1 MAWTTRMKARGS
13 WARQS
18 VSSKL
23 HKHFTM
29 PFQSM
34 PVSEHPPKLPVRILK
49 NVMIPMRDGVR
60 LCSDIYLPKREAAYP
75 TILTR
80 LPYGKREWST
90 SEPVK
95 GKFWA
100 RRGYAYVAQD
110 VRGKFKSEG
119 TWEPF
124 VNETNDGYDTIDWI
138 TKQPWCNGRIGTAG
152 FSYMGYTCLAT
163 AVSGHPNLVC
173 AASGMTAADI
183 HGVWMYKG
191 GPFCLQT
198 MGGWLIGEEHKRSQN
213 DLLLDYWHLSLISL
227 GEAAGLKDK
236 HYRQYIEHPRRD
248 AFWDRINLSNGNER
262 ISIPMLHMGGWY
274 DVFLK
279 GTIETWREVTARAGG
294 AARDNQWLL
303 IGPDDHGSTQ
313 LKSGRIGRLEIG
325 KSEVDHQVEAM
336 VRFFDCWLKGVDNG
350 FQNTRRVK
358 VFVIGDN
365 VWREETGWPPDRMN
379 LTSCYLHSGGK
390 ANTMEGDGR
399 LSLEP
404 PSSEPSDSYT
414 YDPGNPVRQSLDE
427 NLWYLGQFMK
437 DRSQTE
443 LRPDVL
449 VYASAALPADLEMT
463 GPISLVLHVSSTSD
477 ETDFMAKL
485 IDVFPDGYA
494 HMIQEGALRTSSM
507 SSNEVQHHIP
517 AGTTLRLDIKLTAT
531 SYVVKAGHK
540 IRLEVSSSDFN
551 RYDRS
556 LNESGLYG
564 QGSSYRIALQT
575 IYHDSERPSKL
586 ILPILPR
593 G

>member
-1 MAWTTRMKARGS
+1 M
-13 WARQS
+13 
-18 VSSKL
+18 SSKS
-23 HKHFTM
+23 HKYLTM

-60 LCSDIYLPKREAAYP
+60 LCSDIYLPKREATYP

-119 TWEPF
+119 IWEPF

-138 TKQPWCNGRIGTAG
+138 TKQSWCDGRIGIAG
-152 FSYMGYTCLAT
+152 FSYMGYTSLAT

-173 AASGMTAADI
+173 AAPGMTAADI

-213 DLLLDYWHLSLISL
+213 DLLLDYWHLPLISL
-227 GEAAGLKDK
+227 GAAAGLKDK
-236 HYRQYIEHPRRD
+236 HYRHYIEHPRRD
-248 AFWDRINLSNGNER
+248 AFWDRINLSNGLER

-279 GTIETWREVTARAGG
+279 GTIETWREATARAGG
-294 AARDNQWLL
+294 VARNNQWLL

-313 LKSGRIGRLEIG
+313 LKSGRIGNLEIG
-325 KSEVDHQVEAM
+325 KSKVDYEVEAM
-336 VRFFDCWLKGVDNG
+336 VRFFDYWLKGVDNG
-350 FQNTRRVK
+350 YQSTKRVK
-358 VFVIGDN
+358 FFVVGDN
-365 VWREETGWPPDRMN
+365 VWREEVAWPPDRMK
-379 LTSCYLHSGGK
+379 LTSYYLHSGGK
-390 ANTMEGDGR
+390 ANTMDGDGR

-414 YDPGNPVRQSLDE
+414 YDPGNPVRQSVDE

-449 VYASAALPADLEMT
+449 IYTSAAVLSDLEIT
-463 GPISLVLHVSSTSD
+463 GRISLVLHVSSTSD

-485 IDVFPDGYA
+485 LDVFPDGYA
-494 HMIQEGALRTSSM
+494 HMIQEGALRLSSI
-507 SSNEVQHHIP
+507 SSVK
-517 AGTTLRLDIKLTAT
+517 AGHVRAPGTPLEHEIDLTAS
-531 SYVVKAGHK
+531 SYVVKVGHK

-551 RYDRS
+551 RYDRN
-556 LNESGLYG
+556 LNISGEFG
-564 QGSSYRIALQT
+564 KGSKHGIAEQT
-575 IYHDSERPSKL
+575 IYHDSEHPSRM
-586 ILPILPR
+586 ILPIVPR
-593 G
+593 A